1 MTNVVSWLAAIFSLT
16 FAYPWARMVSRR
28 VSSPRRDPA
37 LTLSLTVALSLG
49 ALAALMLWLA
59 AWLRAPLRFGWVTAL
74 ALGVD
79 AVGWGVWWRV
89 RGVRTSA
96 DGARRRALGSARRA
110 AEPRVGRAEH
120 GQAAR
125 PPTHAPVA
133 APKWATALAL
143 GLTALTGALILFN
156 AAYWPFR
163 DSDTLAIYGPV
174 SLNFVRT
181 GEFYGGGMYD
191 YMYDSYPVLVPLT
204 FSYLHMAAGAPN
216 PFAARFV
223 IAALSLV
230 TVGVAYA
237 LGRELFGRAVGVTAA
252 FLTVTTPVLT
262 HWAAAG
268 YTDLPAGA
276 YYALT
281 ALMAWKL
288 YTSPRPLYALLT
300 GVMAGLAAL
309 SKNGA
314 LLLVGSLAGW
324 VFYSHWA
331 ARWPDAEGRPIR
343 ARYVALMLAGYAP
356 TAGLWYAHVWLEYG
370 WLVAPTGWIDQA
382 QRTLRAALEPTLG
395 WRSYMAAGVFA
406 VPAVIAL
413 LGWLWRTRW
422 RFAARPAL
430 LLGFALPFWGVW
442 WGFFSYDP
450 RFLMMIWALLAV
462 MSAWLLVALFR
473 RLPQWAQRVT
483 WRVLPPVLIVLALP
497 AMRTAVEYKYELL
510 RDPWMSEAKRY
521 RVYVSPGYDAVLWLR
536 EHVPPDARVMT
547 TDGRLAYYISITHP
561 HVATR
566 APSDANLCYDY
577 WLVHAGVSVEPW
589 EARGAIQ
596 PLFTRAGYT
605 VYRVLHADP

>member
-1 MTNVVSWLAAIFSLT
+1 MTEIASWLAAAFGLT
-16 FAYPWARMVSRR
+16 FAYPWALMVSRR
-28 VSSPRRDPA
+28 VSFPRRDPA

-49 ALAALMLWLA
+49 VLAALMLWLA

-74 ALGVD
+74 ALGFH
-79 AVGWGVWWRV
+79 AAGWGVWWR
-89 RGVRTSA
+89 TSV
-96 DGARRRALGSARRA
+96 GRARRA
-110 AEPRVGRAEH
+110 PVDGGVGRA
-120 GQAAR
+120 AR
-125 PPTHAPVA
+125 PWWRQTSVA
-133 APKWATALAL
+133 VAL
-143 GLTALTGALILFN
+143 GLIALVGALTLFN

-163 DSDTLAIYGPV
+163 ESDTLAIYGPV
-174 SLNFVRT
+174 SLRFVRT

-191 YMYDSYPVLVPLT
+191 SYPVLVPLV

-223 IAALSLV
+223 VAALSLV
-230 TVGVAYA
+230 TVGGAYG
-237 LGRELFGRAVGVTAA
+237 LGRALFGRTVGVTAA

-276 YYALT
+276 YYVLT
-281 ALMAWKL
+281 ALAAWKL
-288 YTSPRPLYALLT
+288 YTSPHPLYAVLT
-300 GVMAGLAAL
+300 GALAGLAAF

-324 VFYSHWA
+324 VLYSHWA

-343 ARYVALMLAGYAP
+343 ARHVALMVAAYAP
-356 TAGLWYAHVWLEYG
+356 TAGLWYGHVWVEYG

-382 QRTLRAALEPTLG
+382 QRTLRALLEPLLN
-395 WRSYMAAGVFA
+395 WRAYMAAGVFA
-406 VPAVIAL
+406 VPATLAL
-413 LGWLWRTRW
+413 LGWLWRTRP

-462 MSAWLLVALFR
+462 MSAWLLVALWR
-473 RLPQWAQRVT
+473 HLPQRAQRLA
-483 WRVLPPVLIVLALP
+483 WRALPLVLIVLALP
-497 AMRTAVEYKYELL
+497 ATRQAVEYKYELL
-510 RDPWMSEAKRY
+510 RRPWLSEAERY
-521 RVYVSPGYDAVLWLR
+521 RIYVSPGYDAVLWLR
-536 EHVPPDARVMT
+536 GNAPPDAAIMT
-547 TDGRLAYYISITHP
+547 TDGRLEYYIAITHS

-566 APSDANLCYDY
+566 TPSEANLCYDY
-577 WLVHAGVSVEPW
+577 WLAHSGVSMQQW
-589 EARGAIQ
+589 EARGVIQ
-596 PLFTRAGYT
+596 PVFTRAGYT